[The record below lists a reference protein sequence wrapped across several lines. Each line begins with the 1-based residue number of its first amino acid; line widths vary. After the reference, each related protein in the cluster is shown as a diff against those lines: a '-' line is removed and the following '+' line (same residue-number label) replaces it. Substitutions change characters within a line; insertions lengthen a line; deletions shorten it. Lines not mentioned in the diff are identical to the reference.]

1 MYNMSSERV
10 DRGIERVRERE
21 REIVTNY
28 NNMVCY
34 SIIYTEPI

>member
-21 REIVTNY
+21 RDRGHGDSYELV
-28 NNMVCY
+28 Y
-34 SIIYTEPI
+34 SMLHTKI